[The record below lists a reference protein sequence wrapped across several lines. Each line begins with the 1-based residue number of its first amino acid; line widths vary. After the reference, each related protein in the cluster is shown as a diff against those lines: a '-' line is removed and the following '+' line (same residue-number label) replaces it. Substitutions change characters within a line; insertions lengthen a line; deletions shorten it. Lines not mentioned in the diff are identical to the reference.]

1 MRPADFLILVV
12 VAAIWGAAYPLL
24 RVSSPQF
31 GPVALV
37 VVRLAIAS
45 IVLLP
50 FVKWT
55 PTSLRH
61 WRKLLVLGLIN
72 TAVPFALFAYAT
84 LTITGGLASVINA
97 TTPMFGALVAYFWLH
112 ERLDALRVAGIAIGF
127 CGVLYIVGGE
137 IGTHAEDSL
146 LGVIAAVVGAA
157 MYGVAANY
165 TKRQL
170 GALNARLVAAGNV
183 VAALLLMAPFAWVS
197 WPAVPPSATAWWA
210 VIALGLFCTA
220 LAYLLFFR
228 LLSRVSAS
236 QAITVTFLIPVFGIL
251 WGALF
256 LHEPVTMGLLI
267 SAAVVLVGVALATGL
282 VGRRGKDPASIS

>member
-1 MRPADFLILVV
+1 M
-12 VAAIWGAAYPLL
+12 AAIWGAAYPLL

-45 IVLLP
+45 LVLLP

-55 PTSLRH
+55 PSSLQH

-127 CGVLYIVGGE
+127 GGVLYIVGGE

-146 LGVIAAVVGAA
+146 LGVLAAVVGAA
-157 MYGVAANY
+157 MYGVAANF

-183 VAALLLMAPFAWVS
+183 VAALLLMAPFAWMS
-197 WPAVPPSATAWWA
+197 WPAAPPSATAWWA

-256 LHEPVTMGLLI
+256 LDEPVTAGLLV
-267 SAAVVLVGVALATGL
+267 SAVVVLVGVALATGL
-282 VGRRGKDPASIS
+282 VTRRRKSPASIS